1 VQVSHAH
8 ELSALRFIAFFSI
21 HSRYPCLSS
30 SSSSSPPPLH
40 HIGHMV
46 GSCLNAASAASPAG
60 IAALTAA
67 ISPWMERL
75 DYLAAVYVLSMS
87 SPAFPLQ
94 HSLSALAVIDQPQLV
109 RAHVAALLPHARDP
123 SIGVSIYPHEW
134 HSLINYLCASCL
146 EASADES
153 IVDDVQQQLLS
164 ANICSPFATH
174 FRSAT
179 PFAPSCAFVHPA
191 QAFLSSTY
199 SFFLPPPAVL
209 IVGARIDDASSAIHS
224 SHPHAHWMR
233 LWHALYA
240 SPIPQGQSAHLAPEV
255 TNAMISA
262 ASPSTGHC
270 AARGLDL
277 SALFEVHPASRSLFA
292 VMT

>member
-1 VQVSHAH
+1 VQVSQKHKQR
-8 ELSALRFIAFFSI
+8 ALCFLAFFSI
-21 HSRYPCLSS
+21 HSRYPCP

-67 ISPWMERL
+67 ITPWMERL

-87 SPAFPLQ
+87 SPAFPLEQ
-94 HSLSALAVIDQPQLV
+94 SLSVLAVIDQPQLV

-164 ANICSPFATH
+164 ASVCSPFATH
-174 FRSAT
+174 FRS
-179 PFAPSCAFVHPA
+179 PHLAPSRAFVHRA
-191 QAFLSSTY
+191 QTSLSSTF

-209 IVGARIDDASSAIHS
+209 IAGAFIDDACSAMHS
-224 SHPHAHWMR
+224 SDPRAHWMR
-233 LWHALYA
+233 LWNTLYA
-240 SPIPQGQSAHLAPEV
+240 SPIPQGQTAHLATEV
-255 TNAMISA
+255 TNAMMSA
-262 ASPSTGHC
+262 ASPSTGLC
-270 AARGLDL
+270 AARGLHL
-277 SALFEVHPASRSLFA
+277 SALFEAHPASRSLFA
-292 VMT
+292 VIT